1 MSRWKTNRSAK
12 LKYEMY
18 LQNIEAGSSGS
29 EEELVAV
36 QPQEQGETDDQLE
49 PLQAVQLP
57 VPTIAGDGNAM
68 AERASPSINGE
79 LSSENY
85 TAVCRK
91 TIILN
96 QKAVTLTQNLT
107 VTPSLNLNLRR

>member
-1 MSRWKTNRSAK
+1 MS
-12 LKYEMY
+12 

-57 VPTIAGDGNAM
+57 LPTIAGDRNAM
-68 AERASPSINGE
+68 SERASPSINGE
-79 LSSENY
+79 RSSENDMWEDNNPEPESSDIN
-85 TAVCRK
+85 TESDSNTESESEAEE
-91 TIILN
+91 
-96 QKAVTLTQNLT
+96 VTDEIAYWAIVNN
-107 VTPSLNLNLRR
+107 VP

>member
-12 LKYEMY
+12 LKYEMS

-36 QPQEQGETDDQLE
+36 EPQEQGETDDQLG
-49 PLQAVQLP
+49 PLPAVQLP

-68 AERASPSINGE
+68 PERASPSINGE
-79 LSSENY
+79 RSSENDMHEDNISEPESSDI
-85 TAVCRK
+85 K
-91 TIILN
+91 
-96 QKAVTLTQNLT
+96 QNLT
-107 VTPSLNLNLRR
+107 VTPSLNLKLRR